1 MSRVLV
7 VDDDRAIREL
17 LRYALEFEGYE
28 VSVLCDGAQVIETLE
43 MTLDVCVVL
52 MDLMMPGVDGWEV
65 CRRLHACAAGLP
77 PYRLALMTASGIDA
91 GDVPPEVHVLVRKP
105 FELDKL
111 LKVVAVLFAG
121 FGAEQHLSHVTEC
134 AQQEIAS

>member
-28 VSVLCDGAQVIETLE
+28 VSVLCDGARVIEVLAAG
-43 MTLDVCVVL
+43 LDACVVL
-52 MDLMMPGVDGWEV
+52 MDLWMPDVDGWEV
-65 CRRLHACAAGLP
+65 CRRLHACAAELP

-91 GDVPPEVHVLVRKP
+91 EEVPPEVDVLMRKP

-111 LKVVAVLFAG
+111 LQVLAVLFAG
-121 FGAEQHLSHVTEC
+121 LGADSHAPHVTEC
-134 AQQEIAS
+134 AQQAIAS